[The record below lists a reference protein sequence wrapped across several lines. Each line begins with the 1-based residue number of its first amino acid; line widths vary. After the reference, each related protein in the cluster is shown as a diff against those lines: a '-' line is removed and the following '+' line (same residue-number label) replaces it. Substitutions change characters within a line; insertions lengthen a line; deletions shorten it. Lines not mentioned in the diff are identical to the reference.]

1 MKNKK
6 TVFTIVILTILTVI
20 GNIVESPELPER
32 QRYVLECE
40 NVIKT
45 KLQHPSTY
53 NKDFLRDTVENKKVS
68 IYFSAKNSFGL
79 ELKYQ
84 GVCIFDD
91 NFMVNDINIQEVH

>member
-1 MKNKK
+1 MKDKK
-6 TVFTIVILTILTVI
+6 SFIILIISIILIVIGSI
-20 GNIVESPELPER
+20 GERPELPER

-91 NFMVNDINIQEVH
+91 NFMVSDINIQEVH